1 MAVDGGAITTTFGAQ
16 WCGAGNPDCLPVLRW
31 ASDAGTLN
39 NRTDGFIQQVTSI
52 FSSIPLNVEGV
63 FLSMGN
69 GMWSAA
75 AWLARQAGGVDVAST
90 VGPKANEIAHNL
102 YAALTGDWMLLGL
115 ALFAAMAFGLWQAW
129 RHSNPKEM
137 TRRIGCAVLGVAL
150 FVSMGAASTSGG
162 AVNTS
167 ASPMTPYWTT
177 NLAIRTISQVGA
189 GAMNSFDK
197 GFDGSGGMLAGQPNG
212 RWMLTSCRRYTANLR
227 NAYLQQHGND
237 TVLNNLDRM
246 WEETGL
252 RLWIRAQYGPGDT
265 GMTTFCRV
273 LEDRAAV
280 PADAQAAFT
289 KGDATLVG
297 GRGETADYSRKG
309 KMANINP
316 DGIIFW
322 PATLVTKSDS
332 QGKSLETAGAANERR
347 LDRMQVMWDTCA
359 INPDGNITIRAGW
372 GFVGDIQGSERGE
385 EGTRATGS
393 GHSALQGLKENCS
406 IALTGTYSGM
416 KDGPLLTHDG
426 DGIMNIVSAKDSKD
440 QKIKNV
446 AEKFDLDESI
456 AAHKDKDNDW
466 KALILGKNHGASDRN
481 KREASNT
488 ITHQHGAAAISDL
501 GGAFIFAIAG
511 IVNLVI
517 FGLILGFMRLV
528 ATTCAFLVAGL
539 GLPVAFLILAFAPDK
554 GKKAIQ
560 GALGQVIGMSAGV
573 TVIGL
578 VAGLDCLV
586 TTTFMDLLG
595 VFNDNVGVAPLAI
608 ASLIIPPLG
617 LKILQW
623 FCINVWKIGD
633 PMSWGA
639 FGALMAGKKVMK
651 GIGKVAAGAVAG
663 AAALAAGGGMASAIG
678 AAEHGYASG
687 GSPLGLIRAGAAGS
701 RAGEQDAYF
710 RERAAERK
718 AQGKYG
724 PVPSDKDDAEH
735 AAGASGGEGE
745 TPEVESGKSG
755 DEATPESANS
765 APDGEPDADD
775 AAGAEGETPESA
787 NGAPDG
793 EPDADDAAG
802 AESEAESAS
811 GTPEA
816 TDGEDADHAAG
827 NESTSDDEAM
837 PESANSI
844 PERVNGTPDG
854 KLDAKG
860 EADGEATPESANGTS
875 GTAKSGDADHAAD
888 TTPADDERAHRTKPD
903 KQDWAEA
910 YSAAHQSAHDQAE
923 QAAKAGQLHDGETVK
938 DRENAIYQQMEQN
951 GEIEK
956 AAWATVPKQQ
966 YGRTEPNDEDWGK
979 ARVAAWSEATRQ
991 ADWAEQHHK
1000 LPQGMDAKEYAQS
1013 VYDDMK
1019 RDGDITRRAWA
1030 NMDAAHAT
1038 PNPVVR
1044 AAQRVSDFATAH
1056 PVVARAAAMT
1066 AASTATVLTGGAAAP
1081 VAFGMA
1087 AAVNSAATRRGILHK
1102 AGLGLGHGAQAVGGA
1117 VKTKATAVATRVG
1130 QLSHLADDHPVAGTA
1145 AGVAAGAGVGGAMVA
1160 AGAALTG
1167 ATAGMAAPVTVPLMA
1182 AGLAVGGLGAN
1193 AQRIRGA
1200 VNAAGGVKGVA
1211 HAADRALGGFET
1223 HVSNAWGRVFDTV
1236 ADPKGAAATSTVLH
1250 TPAEANRAARAQA
1263 QAALDAEATVQTPPE
1278 PSPVTERVRTAA
1290 ARAAATSPL
1299 NITQRLADA
1308 QQTMD
1313 ATGYT
1318 PEPSPVVERVRTT
1331 AARAAARVADSPLN
1345 VTGRLADAQQ
1355 AMDATGYTPEPSPV
1369 TERIHTAAARAA
1381 ATSPL
1386 NVTRRL
1392 ADLQDIP
1399 ERTAETNAAVEQSS
1413 RRIRTAQHAV
1423 RAEVARELD
1432 RAETDYAQE
1441 QAPDSWS
1448 AAPTDQDM
1456 ADMERQAAEEAKR
1469 PHTPSDRPDPF

>member
-177 NLAIRTISQVGA
+177 NLAIKTISQVGA

-273 LEDRAAV
+273 LEDRAAI

-372 GFVGDIQGSERGE
+372 GFVGDIQGDERGE

-617 LKILQW
+617 LKLLQW

-687 GSPLGLIRAGAAGS
+687 GSPFGLIRAGAAGS

-745 TPEVESGKSG
+745 TPEVESGKPG

-775 AAGAEGETPESA
+775 AAGAEDETPETA

-802 AESEAESAS
+802 AEGEAESANGAPDGES
-811 GTPEA
+811 DADDAAGAEGEAESANGTPET
-816 TDGEDADHAAG
+816 TDGGDDDEATP
-827 NESTSDDEAM
+827 ESTSDDEAT
-837 PESANSI
+837 PESANSM

-860 EADGEATPESANGTS
+860 ETDGEATPESANGTP

-951 GEIEK
+951 GDIEK

-979 ARVAAWSEATRQ
+979 ARADAWSEATRQ

-1030 NMDAAHAT
+1030 NMDTAHAT

-1117 VKTKATAVATRVG
+1117 VKTKASAVATRVG
-1130 QLSHLADDHPVAGTA
+1130 QFSHLADDHPVAGTA

-1211 HAADRALGGFET
+1211 HAADQALGGFET

-1278 PSPVTERVRTAA
+1278 PSPVTERVR
-1290 ARAAATSPL
+1290 
-1299 NITQRLADA
+1299 
-1308 QQTMD
+1308 
-1313 ATGYT
+1313 
-1318 PEPSPVVERVRTT
+1318 
-1331 AARAAARVADSPLN
+1331 
-1345 VTGRLADAQQ
+1345 
-1355 AMDATGYTPEPSPV
+1355 
-1369 TERIHTAAARAA
+1369 TAAARAA

>member
-1 MAVDGGAITTTFGAQ
+1 MAVFGAQ
-16 WCGAGNPDCLPVLRW
+16 WCGTGDPDCLPVLRW

-273 LEDRAAV
+273 LEDRAAI

-309 KMANINP
+309 KMANINQ

-332 QGKSLETAGAANERR
+332 QGKSLETAGAADERR

-359 INPDGNITIRAGW
+359 VNPDGNITIRAGW

-416 KDGPLLTHDG
+416 KGGPLLTHDG

-511 IVNLVI
+511 VVNLVI

-617 LKILQW
+617 LKLLQW

-687 GSPLGLIRAGAAGS
+687 GSPFGLIRAGAAGS

-745 TPEVESGKSG
+745 TPEAESGKPG
-755 DEATPESANS
+755 DKA
-765 APDGEPDADD
+765 
-775 AAGAEGETPESA
+775 TPESA

-802 AESEAESAS
+802 AEGEAESAD
-811 GTPEA
+811 GAPEA
-816 TDGEDADHAAG
+816 AEGEAG
-827 NESTSDDEAM
+827 AEGEA
-837 PESANSI
+837 ESANGAPDGEPDADDAAGAEGEAESANGAPDGEPDADDAAGAEGEAESADGAPEAAEGEASDKAM

-860 EADGEATPESANGTS
+860 EAGEATPESANSTPEATESEAGEATPESANGTP

-951 GEIEK
+951 GDIEK

-966 YGRTEPNDEDWGK
+966 YGRTKPNDEDWGK
-979 ARVAAWSEATRQ
+979 ARAAAWSEATRQ

-1030 NMDAAHAT
+1030 NMDTAHAT

-1130 QLSHLADDHPVAGTA
+1130 QFSHLADDHPVAGTA
-1145 AGVAAGAGVGGAMVA
+1145 AGMAAGVGAGGAMVA

-1167 ATAGMAAPVTVPLMA
+1167 ATAGLAAPVTVPLMA

-1211 HAADRALGGFET
+1211 HAADQALGGFET

-1236 ADPKGAAATSTVLH
+1236 ADPKAAAATSTVLH

-1278 PSPVTERVRTAA
+1278 PSPVTERIHTAA

-1299 NITQRLADA
+1299 NITQ
-1308 QQTMD
+1308 
-1313 ATGYT
+1313 
-1318 PEPSPVVERVRTT
+1318 
-1331 AARAAARVADSPLN
+1331 
-1345 VTGRLADAQQ
+1345 
-1355 AMDATGYTPEPSPV
+1355 
-1369 TERIHTAAARAA
+1369 
-1381 ATSPL
+1381 
-1386 NVTRRL
+1386 RL

-1399 ERTAETNAAVEQSS
+1399 ERTAETNAAVEQSVRQS
-1413 RRIRTAQHAV
+1413 RTAQHAV

-1456 ADMERQAAEEAKR
+1456 ADMERQAAEEAKQ

>member
-1 MAVDGGAITTTFGAQ
+1 MSTFGAQ
-16 WCGAGNPDCLPVLRW
+16 WCGTGDPDCLPVLRW

-137 TRRIGCAVLGVAL
+137 TRRIGCAALGVAL

-273 LEDRAAV
+273 LEDRAAI

-309 KMANINP
+309 KMADINP

-617 LKILQW
+617 LKLLQW

-687 GSPLGLIRAGAAGS
+687 GSPFGLIRAGAAGS

-745 TPEVESGKSG
+745 TPEVESGKPG
-755 DEATPESANS
+755 DEATPESANG
-765 APDGEPDADD
+765 APDGEPDADG
-775 AAGAEGETPESA
+775 AAGAEGEAESA

-802 AESEAESAS
+802 AEGEAESAD
-811 GTPEA
+811 GAPETTEGEAGDKATP
-816 TDGEDADHAAG
+816 
-827 NESTSDDEAM
+827 ESTSDDEAM
-837 PESANSI
+837 PESANSM

-860 EADGEATPESANGTS
+860 EAGEATPESANSTPETTESETGEATPESANGTP

-951 GEIEK
+951 GDIEK

-979 ARVAAWSEATRQ
+979 ARAAAWSEATRQ

-1019 RDGDITRRAWA
+1019 RDGDITRRAWV

-1044 AAQRVSDFATAH
+1044 AAQRVFDFATAH

-1211 HAADRALGGFET
+1211 HAADQALGGFET

-1263 QAALDAEATVQTPPE
+1263 QAALDAEATVQAPPE

-1290 ARAAATSPL
+1290 A
-1299 NITQRLADA
+1299 Q
-1308 QQTMD
+1308 
-1313 ATGYT
+1313 
-1318 PEPSPVVERVRTT
+1318 
-1331 AARAAARVADSPLN
+1331 AAARVADSPLN

-1355 AMDATGYTPEPSPV
+1355 AMNATGYTPEPSHV

>member
-359 INPDGNITIRAGW
+359 VNPDGNITIRAGW

-511 IVNLVI
+511 VVNLVI

-617 LKILQW
+617 LKLLQW

-687 GSPLGLIRAGAAGS
+687 GSPFGLIRAGAAGS

-745 TPEVESGKSG
+745 TPEVESGKPG
-755 DEATPESANS
+755 DEATPESANGT
-765 APDGEPDADD
+765 PDGEPDADD
-775 AAGAEGETPESA
+775 AAGAEDETPESA

-793 EPDADDAAG
+793 ESDADDAAG
-802 AESEAESAS
+802 AEGEAESVN
-811 GTPEA
+811 GTPET
-816 TDGEDADHAAG
+816 TDGGDDDEATP
-827 NESTSDDEAM
+827 ESTSDDEAM
-837 PESANSI
+837 PESANSM

-860 EADGEATPESANGTS
+860 ETDGEATPESANGTPEA
-875 GTAKSGDADHAAD
+875 AKSGDADHAAD

-951 GEIEK
+951 GDIEK

-966 YGRTEPNDEDWGK
+966 YGRTKPNDEDWGK
-979 ARVAAWSEATRQ
+979 ARAAAWSEATRQ

-1030 NMDAAHAT
+1030 NMDTAHAT

-1130 QLSHLADDHPVAGTA
+1130 QFSHLADDHPVAGTA
-1145 AGVAAGAGVGGAMVA
+1145 AGMAAGVGAGGAMVA

-1250 TPAEANRAARAQA
+1250 TPAEANRAARARA
-1263 QAALDAEATVQTPPE
+1263 QAALDAEATVQAPPE

-1299 NITQRLADA
+1299 N
-1308 QQTMD
+1308 
-1313 ATGYT
+1313 
-1318 PEPSPVVERVRTT
+1318 
-1331 AARAAARVADSPLN
+1331 VA
-1345 VTGRLADAQQ
+1345 GRLADAQQ
-1355 AMDATGYTPEPSPV
+1355 AMNATGYTPEPSPV

-1399 ERTAETNAAVEQSS
+1399 ERTAETNAAVEQSFRQS
-1413 RRIRTAQHAV
+1413 RTAQHAV

>member
-137 TRRIGCAVLGVAL
+137 TRRIGCAALGVAL

-177 NLAIRTISQVGA
+177 NLAIKTISQVGA

-252 RLWIRAQYGPGDT
+252 RLWIRAQYGSGDT

-273 LEDRAAV
+273 LEDRAAI

-309 KMANINP
+309 KMADINP

-372 GFVGDIQGSERGE
+372 GFVGDIQGDERGE

-406 IALTGTYSGM
+406 IALTGTYNGM
-416 KDGPLLTHDG
+416 KGGPLLTHD
-426 DGIMNIVSAKDSKD
+426 DGKTDGNMTIVSAKDNKD

-488 ITHQHGAAAISDL
+488 ITHQHGAAAISDA
-501 GGAFIFAIAG
+501 GGAFVFAIAG
-511 IVNLVI
+511 FVNLVI
-517 FGLILGFMRLV
+517 FGLILGLMRLV

-539 GLPVAFLILAFAPDK
+539 GLPVAFLILAFVPDK

-560 GALGQVIGMSAGV
+560 GALGQVLGMSAGV

-595 VFNDNVGVAPLAI
+595 VFNDDVGVTPLAI

-617 LKILQW
+617 LKLLQW

-687 GSPLGLIRAGAAGS
+687 GSPFGLIRAGAAGS

-710 RERAAERK
+710 RERTAERK

-724 PVPSDKDDAEH
+724 PVPSDRDDAEH
-735 AAGASGGEGE
+735 AAGASGGEDE
-745 TPEVESGKSG
+745 TPEVESGK
-755 DEATPESANS
+755 
-765 APDGEPDADD
+765 PDGKPD
-775 AAGAEGETPESA
+775 GKGETDSEATPESA

-802 AESEAESAS
+802 AEGEAESAN
-811 GTPEA
+811 GAP
-816 TDGEDADHAAG
+816 DGEPDADDAAG
-827 NESTSDDEAM
+827 NEDTS
-837 PESANSI
+837 
-844 PERVNGTPDG
+844 
-854 KLDAKG
+854 
-860 EADGEATPESANGTS
+860 DGEATPERVEGTS
-875 GTAKSGDADHAAD
+875 GDEATPETAEADDEATPESTSGAPEAAKSGGADHAAD

-979 ARVAAWSEATRQ
+979 ARADAWSEATRQ

-1056 PVVARAAAMT
+1056 PVVAHAAAMT

-1087 AAVNSAATRRGILHK
+1087 AAINSAASRRGILHK
-1102 AGLGLGHGAQAVGGA
+1102 ASLGLGHGAQVVGGA

-1130 QLSHLADDHPVAGTA
+1130 QFSHLADDHPVAGTA

-1167 ATAGMAAPVTVPLMA
+1167 ATAGMAAPVAVPLMA
-1182 AGLAVGGLGAN
+1182 AALAVGGLGAN

-1211 HAADRALGGFET
+1211 HAADQALSGFET
-1223 HVSNAWGRVFDTV
+1223 RVSDAAGRVFDTV

-1263 QAALDAEATVQTPPE
+1263 QAALNAETTAQTPPEPSPVTERIRTAATRAAATSPLNIAQRLADAQQTMDATGYTPE

-1299 NITQRLADA
+1299 N
-1308 QQTMD
+1308 
-1313 ATGYT
+1313 
-1318 PEPSPVVERVRTT
+1318 
-1331 AARAAARVADSPLN
+1331 
-1345 VTGRLADAQQ
+1345 
-1355 AMDATGYTPEPSPV
+1355 
-1369 TERIHTAAARAA
+1369 
-1381 ATSPL
+1381 
-1386 NVTRRL
+1386 VTRRL
-1392 ADLQDIP
+1392 ADLQGIP

-1413 RRIRTAQHAV
+1413 RQSRQAQHAV
-1423 RAEVARELD
+1423 RADVARELD

-1456 ADMERQAAEEAKR
+1456 ADMERQAAEEAKQ

>member
-177 NLAIRTISQVGA
+177 NLAIKTISQVGA

-273 LEDRAAV
+273 LEDRAAI

-372 GFVGDIQGSERGE
+372 GFVGDIQGDERGE

-617 LKILQW
+617 LKLLQW

-687 GSPLGLIRAGAAGS
+687 GSPFGLIRAGAAGS

-745 TPEVESGKSG
+745 TPEVESGKPG

-775 AAGAEGETPESA
+775 AAGAEDETPETA

-802 AESEAESAS
+802 AEGEAESANGAPDGES
-811 GTPEA
+811 DADDAAGAEGEAESANGTPET
-816 TDGEDADHAAG
+816 TDGGDDDEATP
-827 NESTSDDEAM
+827 ESTSDDEAM
-837 PESANSI
+837 PESANSM

-860 EADGEATPESANGTS
+860 ETDGEATPESANGTP

-951 GEIEK
+951 GDIEK

-979 ARVAAWSEATRQ
+979 ARADAWSEATRQ

-1030 NMDAAHAT
+1030 NMDTAHAT

-1117 VKTKATAVATRVG
+1117 VKTKASAVATRVG
-1130 QLSHLADDHPVAGTA
+1130 QFSHLADDHPVAGTA

-1211 HAADRALGGFET
+1211 HAADQALGGFET

-1278 PSPVTERVRTAA
+1278 PSPVTERVR
-1290 ARAAATSPL
+1290 
-1299 NITQRLADA
+1299 
-1308 QQTMD
+1308 
-1313 ATGYT
+1313 
-1318 PEPSPVVERVRTT
+1318 
-1331 AARAAARVADSPLN
+1331 
-1345 VTGRLADAQQ
+1345 
-1355 AMDATGYTPEPSPV
+1355 
-1369 TERIHTAAARAA
+1369 TAAARAA

>member
-1 MAVDGGAITTTFGAQ
+1 MAVFGAQ
-16 WCGAGNPDCLPVLRW
+16 WCGTGDPDCLPVLRW

-252 RLWIRAQYGPGDT
+252 RLWIRAQYGSGDT

-273 LEDRAAV
+273 LEDRAAI

-309 KMANINP
+309 KMADINP

-332 QGKSLETAGAANERR
+332 QGKSLETAGAADERR

-359 INPDGNITIRAGW
+359 VNPDGNITIRAGW

-416 KDGPLLTHDG
+416 KGGPLLTHDG

-511 IVNLVI
+511 VVNLVI

-617 LKILQW
+617 LKLLQW

-651 GIGKVAAGAVAG
+651 GIGKVATGAVAG

-687 GSPLGLIRAGAAGS
+687 GSPFGLIRAGAAGS

-745 TPEVESGKSG
+745 TPEVENGKSG
-755 DEATPESANS
+755 DKA
-765 APDGEPDADD
+765 
-775 AAGAEGETPESA
+775 TPESA

-802 AESEAESAS
+802 AEDETPETANGAPDGESDADDAAGAEGEAESANGTPDGES
-811 GTPEA
+811 DADDAAGAEGEAESANGTPET
-816 TDGEDADHAAG
+816 TDGGDDDEATP
-827 NESTSDDEAM
+827 ESTSDGEAM
-837 PESANSI
+837 PESANSM

-860 EADGEATPESANGTS
+860 ETDGEATPESANGTP

-951 GEIEK
+951 GDIEK

-966 YGRTEPNDEDWGK
+966 YGRTKPNDEDWGK
-979 ARVAAWSEATRQ
+979 ARAAAWSEATRQ

-1030 NMDAAHAT
+1030 NMDTAHAT

-1130 QLSHLADDHPVAGTA
+1130 QFSHLADDHPVTGTA
-1145 AGVAAGAGVGGAMVA
+1145 AGMAAGVGAGGAMVA

-1167 ATAGMAAPVTVPLMA
+1167 ATAGLAAPVTVPLMA

-1211 HAADRALGGFET
+1211 HAADQALGGFET
-1223 HVSNAWGRVFDTV
+1223 RVSDAAGRVFDTV
-1236 ADPKGAAATSTVLH
+1236 ADPKAAAATSTVLH

-1263 QAALDAEATVQTPPE
+1263 QAALDAEATVQTP
-1278 PSPVTERVRTAA
+1278 
-1290 ARAAATSPL
+1290 
-1299 NITQRLADA
+1299 
-1308 QQTMD
+1308 
-1313 ATGYT
+1313 
-1318 PEPSPVVERVRTT
+1318 
-1331 AARAAARVADSPLN
+1331 
-1345 VTGRLADAQQ
+1345 
-1355 AMDATGYTPEPSPV
+1355 PEPSPV

-1413 RRIRTAQHAV
+1413 RRIRQAQHAV

-1441 QAPDSWS
+1441 QAPDSWL

-1456 ADMERQAAEEAKR
+1456 ADMERQAAEEAKQ

>member
-1 MAVDGGAITTTFGAQ
+1 MAVFGAQ
-16 WCGAGNPDCLPVLRW
+16 WCGTGDPDCLPVLRW

-252 RLWIRAQYGPGDT
+252 RLWIRAQYGSGDT

-273 LEDRAAV
+273 LEDRAAI

-309 KMANINP
+309 KMANINQ

-332 QGKSLETAGAANERR
+332 QGKSLETAGAADERR

-359 INPDGNITIRAGW
+359 VNPDGNITIRAGW

-416 KDGPLLTHDG
+416 KGGPLLTHDG

-511 IVNLVI
+511 VVNLVI

-617 LKILQW
+617 LKLLQW

-687 GSPLGLIRAGAAGS
+687 GSPFGLIRAGAAGS

-745 TPEVESGKSG
+745 TPEVENGKSG
-755 DEATPESANS
+755 DKA
-765 APDGEPDADD
+765 
-775 AAGAEGETPESA
+775 TPESA

-802 AESEAESAS
+802 AEGEAETANGAPDGESDADDAAGAEGEAESAN
-811 GTPEA
+811 GTPET
-816 TDGEDADHAAG
+816 TDGGDDDEATP
-827 NESTSDDEAM
+827 ESTSDGEAM
-837 PESANSI
+837 PESANSM

-860 EADGEATPESANGTS
+860 ETDGEATPESANGTP

-951 GEIEK
+951 GDIEK

-966 YGRTEPNDEDWGK
+966 YGRTKPNDEDWGK
-979 ARVAAWSEATRQ
+979 ARAAAWSEATRQ

-1030 NMDAAHAT
+1030 NMDTAHAT

-1130 QLSHLADDHPVAGTA
+1130 QFSHLADDHPVTGTA
-1145 AGVAAGAGVGGAMVA
+1145 AGMAAGVGAGGAMVA

-1167 ATAGMAAPVTVPLMA
+1167 ATAGMAATVTVPLMA

-1211 HAADRALGGFET
+1211 HAADQALGGFET
-1223 HVSNAWGRVFDTV
+1223 RVSDAAGRVFDTV
-1236 ADPKGAAATSTVLH
+1236 ADPKAAAATSTVLH

-1278 PSPVTERVRTAA
+1278 PSPVTERIHTAA

-1308 QQTMD
+1308 RQTMD

-1331 AARAAARVADSPLN
+1331 
-1345 VTGRLADAQQ
+1345 
-1355 AMDATGYTPEPSPV
+1355 
-1369 TERIHTAAARAA
+1369 AARAA

-1399 ERTAETNAAVEQSS
+1399 ERTAETNAAVEQSVRQS
-1413 RRIRTAQHAV
+1413 RTAQHAV
-1423 RAEVARELD
+1423 RADVARELD

-1441 QAPDSWS
+1441 QAPDSWL

>member
-1 MAVDGGAITTTFGAQ
+1 MAVFGAQ
-16 WCGAGNPDCLPVLRW
+16 WCGTGDPDCLPVLRW

-69 GMWSAA
+69 DMWSAA

-252 RLWIRAQYGPGDT
+252 RLWIRAQYGSGDT

-273 LEDRAAV
+273 LEDRAAI

-309 KMANINP
+309 KMADINP

-332 QGKSLETAGAANERR
+332 QGKSLETAGAADERR

-359 INPDGNITIRAGW
+359 VNPDGNITIRAGW

-416 KDGPLLTHDG
+416 KGGPLLTHDG

-511 IVNLVI
+511 VVNLVI

-617 LKILQW
+617 LKLLQW

-651 GIGKVAAGAVAG
+651 GIGKVATGAVAG

-687 GSPLGLIRAGAAGS
+687 GSPFGLIRAGAAGS

-745 TPEVESGKSG
+745 TPEVESGKPG
-755 DEATPESANS
+755 DKA
-765 APDGEPDADD
+765 
-775 AAGAEGETPESA
+775 TPESA

-802 AESEAESAS
+802 DKATPESANGAPDGESDADDAAGAEGEAESAN
-811 GTPEA
+811 GTPET
-816 TDGEDADHAAG
+816 TDGGDDDEATP
-827 NESTSDDEAM
+827 ESTSDGEAM
-837 PESANSI
+837 PESANSM

-860 EADGEATPESANGTS
+860 ETDGEATPESANGTP

-951 GEIEK
+951 GDIEK

-966 YGRTEPNDEDWGK
+966 YGRTKPNDEDWGK
-979 ARVAAWSEATRQ
+979 ARAAAWSEATRQ

-1030 NMDAAHAT
+1030 NMDTAHAT
-1038 PNPVVR
+1038 PNPVAR

-1130 QLSHLADDHPVAGTA
+1130 QFSHLADDHPVAGTA
-1145 AGVAAGAGVGGAMVA
+1145 AGMAAGVGAGGAMVA
-1160 AGAALTG
+1160 AGVALTG
-1167 ATAGMAAPVTVPLMA
+1167 ATAGLAAPVTVPLMA

-1211 HAADRALGGFET
+1211 HAADQALGGFET

-1263 QAALDAEATVQTPPE
+1263 QAALDVEATVQAPPE

-1308 QQTMD
+1308 RQTMD

-1331 AARAAARVADSPLN
+1331 
-1345 VTGRLADAQQ
+1345 
-1355 AMDATGYTPEPSPV
+1355 
-1369 TERIHTAAARAA
+1369 AARAA

-1413 RRIRTAQHAV
+1413 RRIRQAQHAV

-1456 ADMERQAAEEAKR
+1456 ADMERQAAEEAKQ

>member
-1 MAVDGGAITTTFGAQ
+1 MAVFGAQ
-16 WCGAGNPDCLPVLRW
+16 WCGTGDPDCLPVLRW

-252 RLWIRAQYGPGDT
+252 RLWIRAQYGSGDT

-273 LEDRAAV
+273 LEDRAAI

-309 KMANINP
+309 KMADINP

-332 QGKSLETAGAANERR
+332 QGKSLETAGAADERR

-359 INPDGNITIRAGW
+359 VNPDGNITIRAGW

-416 KDGPLLTHDG
+416 KGGPLLTHDG

-511 IVNLVI
+511 VVNLVI

-617 LKILQW
+617 LKLLQW

-687 GSPLGLIRAGAAGS
+687 GSPFGLIRAGAAGS

-745 TPEVESGKSG
+745 TPEVENGKSG
-755 DEATPESANS
+755 DKA
-765 APDGEPDADD
+765 
-775 AAGAEGETPESA
+775 TPESA

-802 AESEAESAS
+802 AEDETPETANGAPDGESDADDAAGAEGEAESANGAPDGES
-811 GTPEA
+811 DADDAAGAEGEAESANGTPET
-816 TDGEDADHAAG
+816 TDGGDDDEATP
-827 NESTSDDEAM
+827 ESTSDGEAM
-837 PESANSI
+837 PESANSM

-860 EADGEATPESANGTS
+860 ETDGEATPESANGTP

-951 GEIEK
+951 GDIEK

-966 YGRTEPNDEDWGK
+966 YGRTKPNDEDWGK
-979 ARVAAWSEATRQ
+979 ARAAAWSEATRQ

-1030 NMDAAHAT
+1030 NMDTAHAT

-1130 QLSHLADDHPVAGTA
+1130 QFSHLADDHPVTGTA
-1145 AGVAAGAGVGGAMVA
+1145 AGMAAGVGAGGAMVA

-1167 ATAGMAAPVTVPLMA
+1167 ATAGLAAPVTVPLMA

-1211 HAADRALGGFET
+1211 HAADQALGGFET
-1223 HVSNAWGRVFDTV
+1223 RVSDAAGRVFDTV
-1236 ADPKGAAATSTVLH
+1236 ADPKAAAATSTVLH

-1263 QAALDAEATVQTPPE
+1263 QAALDAEATVQTP
-1278 PSPVTERVRTAA
+1278 
-1290 ARAAATSPL
+1290 
-1299 NITQRLADA
+1299 
-1308 QQTMD
+1308 
-1313 ATGYT
+1313 
-1318 PEPSPVVERVRTT
+1318 
-1331 AARAAARVADSPLN
+1331 
-1345 VTGRLADAQQ
+1345 
-1355 AMDATGYTPEPSPV
+1355 PEPSPV

-1413 RRIRTAQHAV
+1413 RRIRQAQHAV
-1423 RAEVARELD
+1423 RADVARELD

-1441 QAPDSWS
+1441 QAPDSWL

-1456 ADMERQAAEEAKR
+1456 ADMERQAAEEAKQ

>member
-1 MAVDGGAITTTFGAQ
+1 MAVFGAQ
-16 WCGAGNPDCLPVLRW
+16 WCGTGDPDCLPVLRW

-252 RLWIRAQYGPGDT
+252 RLWIRAQYGSGDT

-273 LEDRAAV
+273 LEDRAAI

-309 KMANINP
+309 KMANINQ

-332 QGKSLETAGAANERR
+332 QGKSLETAGAADERR

-359 INPDGNITIRAGW
+359 VNPDGNITIRAGW

-416 KDGPLLTHDG
+416 KGGPLLTHDG

-511 IVNLVI
+511 VVNLVI

-617 LKILQW
+617 LKLLQW

-687 GSPLGLIRAGAAGS
+687 GSPFGLIRAGAAGS

-745 TPEVESGKSG
+745 TPEVENGKSG
-755 DEATPESANS
+755 DKA
-765 APDGEPDADD
+765 
-775 AAGAEGETPESA
+775 TPESA

-802 AESEAESAS
+802 AEGEAETANGAPDGESDADDAAGAEGEAESAN
-811 GTPEA
+811 GTPET
-816 TDGEDADHAAG
+816 TDGGDDDEATP
-827 NESTSDDEAM
+827 ESTSDGEAM
-837 PESANSI
+837 PESANSM

-860 EADGEATPESANGTS
+860 ETDGEATPESANGTP

-951 GEIEK
+951 GDIEK

-966 YGRTEPNDEDWGK
+966 YGRTKPNDEDWGK
-979 ARVAAWSEATRQ
+979 ARAAAWSEATRQ

-1030 NMDAAHAT
+1030 NMDTAHAT

-1130 QLSHLADDHPVAGTA
+1130 QFSHLADDHPVTGTA
-1145 AGVAAGAGVGGAMVA
+1145 AGMAAGVGAGGAMVA

-1167 ATAGMAAPVTVPLMA
+1167 ATAGMAATVTVPLMA

-1211 HAADRALGGFET
+1211 HAADQALGGFET
-1223 HVSNAWGRVFDTV
+1223 RVSDAAGRVFDTV
-1236 ADPKGAAATSTVLH
+1236 ADPKAAAATSTVLH

-1263 QAALDAEATVQTPPE
+1263 QAALDAEATVQTP
-1278 PSPVTERVRTAA
+1278 
-1290 ARAAATSPL
+1290 
-1299 NITQRLADA
+1299 
-1308 QQTMD
+1308 
-1313 ATGYT
+1313 
-1318 PEPSPVVERVRTT
+1318 
-1331 AARAAARVADSPLN
+1331 
-1345 VTGRLADAQQ
+1345 
-1355 AMDATGYTPEPSPV
+1355 PEPSPV

-1399 ERTAETNAAVEQSS
+1399 ERTAETNAAVEQSVRQS
-1413 RRIRTAQHAV
+1413 RTAQHAV
-1423 RAEVARELD
+1423 RADVARELD

-1441 QAPDSWS
+1441 QAPDSWL

>member
-1 MAVDGGAITTTFGAQ
+1 MAVFGAQ
-16 WCGAGNPDCLPVLRW
+16 WCGTGDPDCLPVLRW

-273 LEDRAAV
+273 LEDRAAI

-309 KMANINP
+309 KMADINP

-359 INPDGNITIRAGW
+359 VNPDGNITIRAGW

-511 IVNLVI
+511 VVNLVI

-617 LKILQW
+617 LKLLQW

-651 GIGKVAAGAVAG
+651 GIGKVATGAVAG

-687 GSPLGLIRAGAAGS
+687 GSPFGLIRAGAAGS

-745 TPEVESGKSG
+745 TPEAESGKPG
-755 DEATPESANS
+755 DKA
-765 APDGEPDADD
+765 
-775 AAGAEGETPESA
+775 TPESA

-802 AESEAESAS
+802 DKATPESANGAPDGESDADDAAGAEGEAESANGAPDGES
-811 GTPEA
+811 DADDAAGAEGEAESANGTPET
-816 TDGEDADHAAG
+816 TDGGDDDEATP
-827 NESTSDDEAM
+827 ESTSDGEAM
-837 PESANSI
+837 PESANSM

-860 EADGEATPESANGTS
+860 ETDGEATPESANGTP

-951 GEIEK
+951 GDIEK

-966 YGRTEPNDEDWGK
+966 YGRTKPNDEDWGK
-979 ARVAAWSEATRQ
+979 ARAAAWSEATRQ

-1030 NMDAAHAT
+1030 NMDTAHAT
-1038 PNPVVR
+1038 PNPVAR

-1130 QLSHLADDHPVAGTA
+1130 QFSHLADDHPVTGTA
-1145 AGVAAGAGVGGAMVA
+1145 AGMAAGVGAGGAMVA

-1211 HAADRALGGFET
+1211 HAADQALGGFET
-1223 HVSNAWGRVFDTV
+1223 RVSDAAGRVFDTV
-1236 ADPKGAAATSTVLH
+1236 ADPKAAAATSTVLH

-1263 QAALDAEATVQTPPE
+1263 QAALDAEATVQAP
-1278 PSPVTERVRTAA
+1278 
-1290 ARAAATSPL
+1290 
-1299 NITQRLADA
+1299 
-1308 QQTMD
+1308 
-1313 ATGYT
+1313 
-1318 PEPSPVVERVRTT
+1318 
-1331 AARAAARVADSPLN
+1331 
-1345 VTGRLADAQQ
+1345 
-1355 AMDATGYTPEPSPV
+1355 PEPSPV

-1413 RRIRTAQHAV
+1413 RRIRQAQHAV

-1456 ADMERQAAEEAKR
+1456 ADMERQAAEEAKQ

>member
-1 MAVDGGAITTTFGAQ
+1 MAVFGAQ
-16 WCGAGNPDCLPVLRW
+16 WCGTGDPDCLPVLRW

-252 RLWIRAQYGPGDT
+252 RLWIRAQYGSGDT

-273 LEDRAAV
+273 LEDRAAI

-309 KMANINP
+309 KMADINP

-332 QGKSLETAGAANERR
+332 QGKSLETAGAADERR

-359 INPDGNITIRAGW
+359 VNPDGNITIRAGW

-416 KDGPLLTHDG
+416 KGGPLLTHDG

-511 IVNLVI
+511 VVNLVI

-617 LKILQW
+617 LKLLQW

-687 GSPLGLIRAGAAGS
+687 GSPFGLIRAGAAGS

-745 TPEVESGKSG
+745 TPEVENGKSG
-755 DEATPESANS
+755 DKA
-765 APDGEPDADD
+765 
-775 AAGAEGETPESA
+775 TPESA

-802 AESEAESAS
+802 AEDETPETANGAPDGESDADDAAGAEGEAESANGAPDGES
-811 GTPEA
+811 DADDAAGAEGEAESANGTPET
-816 TDGEDADHAAG
+816 TDGGDDDEATP
-827 NESTSDDEAM
+827 ESTSDGEAM
-837 PESANSI
+837 PESANSM

-860 EADGEATPESANGTS
+860 ETDGEATPESANGTP

-951 GEIEK
+951 GDIEK

-966 YGRTEPNDEDWGK
+966 YGRTKPNDEDWGK
-979 ARVAAWSEATRQ
+979 ARAAAWSEATRQ

-1030 NMDAAHAT
+1030 NMDTAHAT

-1130 QLSHLADDHPVAGTA
+1130 QFSHLADDHPVTGTA
-1145 AGVAAGAGVGGAMVA
+1145 AGMAAGVGAGGAMVA

-1167 ATAGMAAPVTVPLMA
+1167 ATAGLAAPVTVPLMA

-1211 HAADRALGGFET
+1211 HAADQALGGFET
-1223 HVSNAWGRVFDTV
+1223 RVSDAAGRVFDTV
-1236 ADPKGAAATSTVLH
+1236 ADPKAAAATSTVLH

-1263 QAALDAEATVQTPPE
+1263 QAALDAEATVQTP
-1278 PSPVTERVRTAA
+1278 
-1290 ARAAATSPL
+1290 
-1299 NITQRLADA
+1299 
-1308 QQTMD
+1308 
-1313 ATGYT
+1313 
-1318 PEPSPVVERVRTT
+1318 
-1331 AARAAARVADSPLN
+1331 
-1345 VTGRLADAQQ
+1345 
-1355 AMDATGYTPEPSPV
+1355 PEPSPV

-1413 RRIRTAQHAV
+1413 RRIRQAQHAV
-1423 RAEVARELD
+1423 RADVARELD

>member
-1 MAVDGGAITTTFGAQ
+1 MAVFGAQ
-16 WCGAGNPDCLPVLRW
+16 WCGTGDPDCLPVLRW

-273 LEDRAAV
+273 LEDRAAI

-309 KMANINP
+309 KMADINP

-359 INPDGNITIRAGW
+359 VNPDGNITIRAGW

-511 IVNLVI
+511 VVNLVI

-617 LKILQW
+617 LKLLQW

-651 GIGKVAAGAVAG
+651 GIGKVATGAVAG

-687 GSPLGLIRAGAAGS
+687 GSPFGLIRAGAAGS

-745 TPEVESGKSG
+745 TPEVENGKSG
-755 DEATPESANS
+755 DKA
-765 APDGEPDADD
+765 
-775 AAGAEGETPESA
+775 TPESA

-802 AESEAESAS
+802 DKATPESANGAPDGESDADDAAGAEGEAESAN
-811 GTPEA
+811 GTPET
-816 TDGEDADHAAG
+816 TDGGDDDEATP
-827 NESTSDDEAM
+827 ESTSDGEAM
-837 PESANSI
+837 PESANSM

-860 EADGEATPESANGTS
+860 ETDGEATPESANGTP

-951 GEIEK
+951 GDIEK

-966 YGRTEPNDEDWGK
+966 YGRTKPNDEDWGK
-979 ARVAAWSEATRQ
+979 ARAAAWSEATRQ

-1030 NMDAAHAT
+1030 NMDTAHAT
-1038 PNPVVR
+1038 PNPVAR

-1130 QLSHLADDHPVAGTA
+1130 QFSHLADDHPVTGTA
-1145 AGVAAGAGVGGAMVA
+1145 AGMAAGVGAGGAMVA

-1211 HAADRALGGFET
+1211 HAADQALGGFET
-1223 HVSNAWGRVFDTV
+1223 RVSDAAGRVFDTV
-1236 ADPKGAAATSTVLH
+1236 ADPKAAAATSTVLH

-1263 QAALDAEATVQTPPE
+1263 QAALDAEATVQAPPE
-1278 PSPVTERVRTAA
+1278 PSPVTERIHTAA

-1308 QQTMD
+1308 RQTMD

-1331 AARAAARVADSPLN
+1331 
-1345 VTGRLADAQQ
+1345 
-1355 AMDATGYTPEPSPV
+1355 
-1369 TERIHTAAARAA
+1369 AARAA

-1413 RRIRTAQHAV
+1413 RRIRQAQHAV

-1456 ADMERQAAEEAKR
+1456 ADMERQAAEEAKQ

>member
-1 MAVDGGAITTTFGAQ
+1 MAVFGAQ
-16 WCGAGNPDCLPVLRW
+16 WCGTGDPDCLPVLRW

-252 RLWIRAQYGPGDT
+252 RLWIRAQYGSGDT

-273 LEDRAAV
+273 LEDRAAI

-309 KMANINP
+309 KMADINP

-332 QGKSLETAGAANERR
+332 QGKSLETAGAADERR

-359 INPDGNITIRAGW
+359 VNPDGNITIRAGW

-416 KDGPLLTHDG
+416 KGGPLLTHDG

-511 IVNLVI
+511 VVNLVI

-617 LKILQW
+617 LKLLQW

-651 GIGKVAAGAVAG
+651 GIGKVATGAVAG

-687 GSPLGLIRAGAAGS
+687 GSPFGLIRAGAAGS

-745 TPEVESGKSG
+745 TPEVENGKSG
-755 DEATPESANS
+755 DKA
-765 APDGEPDADD
+765 
-775 AAGAEGETPESA
+775 TPESA

-802 AESEAESAS
+802 AEGEAETANGAPDGESDADDAAGAEGEAESAN
-811 GTPEA
+811 GTPET
-816 TDGEDADHAAG
+816 TDGGDDDEATP
-827 NESTSDDEAM
+827 ESTSDGEAM
-837 PESANSI
+837 PESANSM

-860 EADGEATPESANGTS
+860 ETDGEATPESANGTP

-951 GEIEK
+951 GDIEK

-966 YGRTEPNDEDWGK
+966 YGRTKPNDEDWGK
-979 ARVAAWSEATRQ
+979 ARAAAWSEATRQ

-1030 NMDAAHAT
+1030 NMDTAHAT
-1038 PNPVVR
+1038 PNPVAR

-1130 QLSHLADDHPVAGTA
+1130 QFSHLADDHPVTGTA
-1145 AGVAAGAGVGGAMVA
+1145 AGMAAGVGAGGAMVA

-1167 ATAGMAAPVTVPLMA
+1167 ATAGMAATVTVPLMA

-1211 HAADRALGGFET
+1211 HAADQALGGFET
-1223 HVSNAWGRVFDTV
+1223 RVSDAAGRVFDTV
-1236 ADPKGAAATSTVLH
+1236 ADPKAAAATSTVLH

-1263 QAALDAEATVQTPPE
+1263 QAALDAEATVQTP
-1278 PSPVTERVRTAA
+1278 
-1290 ARAAATSPL
+1290 
-1299 NITQRLADA
+1299 
-1308 QQTMD
+1308 
-1313 ATGYT
+1313 
-1318 PEPSPVVERVRTT
+1318 
-1331 AARAAARVADSPLN
+1331 
-1345 VTGRLADAQQ
+1345 
-1355 AMDATGYTPEPSPV
+1355 PEPSPV

-1413 RRIRTAQHAV
+1413 RRIRQAQHAV

-1441 QAPDSWS
+1441 QAPDSWL

-1456 ADMERQAAEEAKR
+1456 ADMERQAAEEAKQ

>member
-1 MAVDGGAITTTFGAQ
+1 MAVFGAQ
-16 WCGAGNPDCLPVLRW
+16 WCGTGDPDCLPVLRW

-273 LEDRAAV
+273 LEDRAAI

-309 KMANINP
+309 KMADINP

-332 QGKSLETAGAANERR
+332 QGKSLETAGAADERR

-359 INPDGNITIRAGW
+359 VNPDGNITIRAGW

-416 KDGPLLTHDG
+416 KGGPLLTHDG

-511 IVNLVI
+511 VVNLVI

-617 LKILQW
+617 LKLLQW

-651 GIGKVAAGAVAG
+651 GIGKVATGAVAG

-687 GSPLGLIRAGAAGS
+687 GSPFGLIRAGAAGS

-745 TPEVESGKSG
+745 TPEAESGKPG
-755 DEATPESANS
+755 DKA
-765 APDGEPDADD
+765 
-775 AAGAEGETPESA
+775 TPESA

-802 AESEAESAS
+802 DKATPESANGAPDGESDADDAAGAEGEAESANGAPDGES
-811 GTPEA
+811 DADDAAGAEGEAESANGTPET
-816 TDGEDADHAAG
+816 TDGGDDDEATP
-827 NESTSDDEAM
+827 ESTSDGEAM
-837 PESANSI
+837 PESANSM

-860 EADGEATPESANGTS
+860 ETDGEATPESANGTP

-951 GEIEK
+951 GDIEK

-966 YGRTEPNDEDWGK
+966 YGRTKPNDEDWGK
-979 ARVAAWSEATRQ
+979 ARAAAWSEATRQ

-1030 NMDAAHAT
+1030 NMDTAHAT

-1130 QLSHLADDHPVAGTA
+1130 QFSHLADDHPVTGTA
-1145 AGVAAGAGVGGAMVA
+1145 AGMAAGVGAGGAMVA

-1211 HAADRALGGFET
+1211 HAADQALGGFET
-1223 HVSNAWGRVFDTV
+1223 RVSDAAGRVFDTV
-1236 ADPKGAAATSTVLH
+1236 ADPKAAAATSTVLH

-1263 QAALDAEATVQTPPE
+1263 QAALDAEATVQAP
-1278 PSPVTERVRTAA
+1278 
-1290 ARAAATSPL
+1290 
-1299 NITQRLADA
+1299 
-1308 QQTMD
+1308 
-1313 ATGYT
+1313 
-1318 PEPSPVVERVRTT
+1318 
-1331 AARAAARVADSPLN
+1331 
-1345 VTGRLADAQQ
+1345 
-1355 AMDATGYTPEPSPV
+1355 PEPSPV

-1413 RRIRTAQHAV
+1413 RRIRQAQHAV

-1456 ADMERQAAEEAKR
+1456 ADMERQAAEEAKQ

>member
-273 LEDRAAV
+273 LEDRAAI

-309 KMANINP
+309 KMADINP

-511 IVNLVI
+511 VVNLVI

-617 LKILQW
+617 LKLLQW

-687 GSPLGLIRAGAAGS
+687 GSPFGLIRAGAAGS

-735 AAGASGGEGE
+735 AAGAAGGEGE
-745 TPEVESGKSG
+745 TPEVESGKPG
-755 DEATPESANS
+755 DEATPESANG

-775 AAGAEGETPESA
+775 AAGAEGETPETA

-802 AESEAESAS
+802 AESEAESANGAPDGES
-811 GTPEA
+811 DADDAAGAEGEAESVDGTPEA
-816 TDGEDADHAAG
+816 AEGEAG
-827 NESTSDDEAM
+827 DKAM
-837 PESANSI
+837 

-860 EADGEATPESANGTS
+860 EAGEATPESANSTPEATESEAGEATPESANGTP

-951 GEIEK
+951 GDIEK

-979 ARVAAWSEATRQ
+979 ARAAAWSEATRQ

-1030 NMDAAHAT
+1030 NMDTAHAT

-1087 AAVNSAATRRGILHK
+1087 AAVNSAATWRGILHK

-1130 QLSHLADDHPVAGTA
+1130 QFSHLADDHPVAGTA

-1211 HAADRALGGFET
+1211 HAADQALGGFET

-1299 NITQRLADA
+1299 NVTQ
-1308 QQTMD
+1308 
-1313 ATGYT
+1313 
-1318 PEPSPVVERVRTT
+1318 
-1331 AARAAARVADSPLN
+1331 
-1345 VTGRLADAQQ
+1345 
-1355 AMDATGYTPEPSPV
+1355 
-1369 TERIHTAAARAA
+1369 
-1381 ATSPL
+1381 
-1386 NVTRRL
+1386 RL

-1469 PHTPSDRPDPF
+1469 PHTPSDRPDSF

>member
-1 MAVDGGAITTTFGAQ
+1 MAVFGAQ
-16 WCGAGNPDCLPVLRW
+16 WCGTGDPDCLPVLRW

-273 LEDRAAV
+273 LEDRAAI

-309 KMANINP
+309 KMADINP

-359 INPDGNITIRAGW
+359 VNPDGNITIRAGW

-511 IVNLVI
+511 VVNLVI

-617 LKILQW
+617 LKLLQW

-651 GIGKVAAGAVAG
+651 GIGKVATGAVAG

-687 GSPLGLIRAGAAGS
+687 GSPFGLIRAGAAGS

-745 TPEVESGKSG
+745 TPEAESGKPG
-755 DEATPESANS
+755 DKA
-765 APDGEPDADD
+765 
-775 AAGAEGETPESA
+775 TPESA

-802 AESEAESAS
+802 DKATPESANGAPDGESDADDAAGAEGEAESAN
-811 GTPEA
+811 GTPET
-816 TDGEDADHAAG
+816 TDGGDDDEATP
-827 NESTSDDEAM
+827 ESTSDGEAM
-837 PESANSI
+837 PESANSM

-860 EADGEATPESANGTS
+860 ETDGEATPESANGTP

-951 GEIEK
+951 GDIEK

-966 YGRTEPNDEDWGK
+966 YGRTKPNDEDWGK
-979 ARVAAWSEATRQ
+979 ARAAAWSEATRQ

-1030 NMDAAHAT
+1030 NMDTAHAT
-1038 PNPVVR
+1038 PNPVAR

-1130 QLSHLADDHPVAGTA
+1130 QFSHLADDHPVTGTA
-1145 AGVAAGAGVGGAMVA
+1145 AGMAAGVGAGGAMVA

-1211 HAADRALGGFET
+1211 HAADQALGGFET
-1223 HVSNAWGRVFDTV
+1223 RVSDAAGRVFDTV
-1236 ADPKGAAATSTVLH
+1236 ADPKAAAATSTVLH

-1263 QAALDAEATVQTPPE
+1263 QAALDAEATVQAPPE
-1278 PSPVTERVRTAA
+1278 PSPVTERIHTAA

-1299 NITQRLADA
+1299 NIAGRLADA
-1308 QQTMD
+1308 RQTMD

-1331 AARAAARVADSPLN
+1331 
-1345 VTGRLADAQQ
+1345 
-1355 AMDATGYTPEPSPV
+1355 
-1369 TERIHTAAARAA
+1369 AARAA

-1413 RRIRTAQHAV
+1413 RRIRQAQHAV

-1456 ADMERQAAEEAKR
+1456 ADMERQAAEEAKQ

>member
-1 MAVDGGAITTTFGAQ
+1 MAVFGAQ
-16 WCGAGNPDCLPVLRW
+16 WCGTGDPDCLPVLRW

-252 RLWIRAQYGPGDT
+252 RLWIRAQYGSGDT

-273 LEDRAAV
+273 LEDRAAI

-309 KMANINP
+309 KMADINP

-332 QGKSLETAGAANERR
+332 QGKSLETAGAADERR

-359 INPDGNITIRAGW
+359 VNPDGNITIRAGW

-416 KDGPLLTHDG
+416 KGGPLLTHDG

-511 IVNLVI
+511 VVNLVI

-617 LKILQW
+617 LKLLQW

-687 GSPLGLIRAGAAGS
+687 GSPFGLIRAGAAGS

-735 AAGASGGEGE
+735 AAGASGAEDE
-745 TPEVESGKSG
+745 TPE
-755 DEATPESANS
+755 TANG
-765 APDGEPDADD
+765 APDGESDADD
-775 AAGAEGETPESA
+775 AAGAEGEAESA

-793 EPDADDAAG
+793 ESDADDAAG
-802 AESEAESAS
+802 AEGEAESAN
-811 GTPEA
+811 GTPET
-816 TDGEDADHAAG
+816 TDGGDDDEATP
-827 NESTSDDEAM
+827 ESTSDGEAM
-837 PESANSI
+837 PESANSM

-860 EADGEATPESANGTS
+860 ETDGEATPESANGTP

-951 GEIEK
+951 GDIEK

-966 YGRTEPNDEDWGK
+966 YGRTKPNDEDWGK
-979 ARVAAWSEATRQ
+979 ARAAAWSEATRQ

-1030 NMDAAHAT
+1030 NMDTAHAT

-1130 QLSHLADDHPVAGTA
+1130 QFSHLADDHPVTGTA
-1145 AGVAAGAGVGGAMVA
+1145 AGMAAGVGAGGAMVA

-1167 ATAGMAAPVTVPLMA
+1167 ATAGLAAPVTVPLMA

-1211 HAADRALGGFET
+1211 HAADQALGGFET
-1223 HVSNAWGRVFDTV
+1223 RVSDAAGRVFDTV

-1263 QAALDAEATVQTPPE
+1263 QAALDAEATVQAPPE
-1278 PSPVTERVRTAA
+1278 PSPVTERIHTAA

-1299 NITQRLADA
+1299 NIAGRLADA
-1308 QQTMD
+1308 RQTMD

-1331 AARAAARVADSPLN
+1331 
-1345 VTGRLADAQQ
+1345 
-1355 AMDATGYTPEPSPV
+1355 
-1369 TERIHTAAARAA
+1369 AARAA

-1399 ERTAETNAAVEQSS
+1399 ERTAETNAAVEQSVRQS
-1413 RRIRTAQHAV
+1413 RTAQHAV
-1423 RAEVARELD
+1423 RADVARELD

-1441 QAPDSWS
+1441 QAPDSWL

>member
-1 MAVDGGAITTTFGAQ
+1 MPVDGGAITTTFGAQ

-359 INPDGNITIRAGW
+359 VNPDGNITIRAGW

-426 DGIMNIVSAKDSKD
+426 GKTNGNMTIVSAKDSKD

-511 IVNLVI
+511 VVNLVI

-617 LKILQW
+617 LKLLQW

-687 GSPLGLIRAGAAGS
+687 GSPFGLIRAGAAGS

-745 TPEVESGKSG
+745 TPEVESGKPG
-755 DEATPESANS
+755 DEA
-765 APDGEPDADD
+765 
-775 AAGAEGETPESA
+775 TPESA

-802 AESEAESAS
+802 AEDETPETANGAPDGEPDADDAAGAEGEAESANGAPDGEPDADDAAGAEGEAES
-811 GTPEA
+811 ADGTPETA
-816 TDGEDADHAAG
+816 EGEAG
-827 NESTSDDEAM
+827 DKAM
-837 PESANSI
+837 

-860 EADGEATPESANGTS
+860 EAGEATPESANSTPETTESETGEATPESANGTP

-951 GEIEK
+951 GDIEK

-979 ARVAAWSEATRQ
+979 ARADAWSEATRQ

-1030 NMDAAHAT
+1030 NMDTAHAT

-1130 QLSHLADDHPVAGTA
+1130 QFSHLADDHPVAGTA
-1145 AGVAAGAGVGGAMVA
+1145 AGMAAGVGAGGAMVA

-1250 TPAEANRAARAQA
+1250 TPAEANRAARARA
-1263 QAALDAEATVQTPPE
+1263 QAALDAEATVQAPPE

-1299 NITQRLADA
+1299 N
-1308 QQTMD
+1308 
-1313 ATGYT
+1313 
-1318 PEPSPVVERVRTT
+1318 
-1331 AARAAARVADSPLN
+1331 VA
-1345 VTGRLADAQQ
+1345 GRLADAQQ
-1355 AMDATGYTPEPSPV
+1355 AMNATGYTPEPSPV

-1399 ERTAETNAAVEQSS
+1399 ERTAETNAAVEQSFRQS
-1413 RRIRTAQHAV
+1413 RTAQHAV